1 MLYLQNTQEA
11 QELFVPKNGIVPPGE
26 VIFKA
31 KSTIDLETM
40 IDVEVVDLNISTI
53 FMLLSVIL
61 PADLVVGEYEYSVQ
75 VGDQVISSGLLV
87 IGEYDKPDQYEK
99 PIQYEQYN
107 AE

>member
-11 QELFVPKNGIVPPGE
+11 QFLLVPRNGSIPSGDLT
-26 VIFKA
+26 FKA

-75 VGDQVISSGLLV
+75 VGDQIISSGLLV

>member
-75 VGDQVISSGLLV
+75 VGDQIISSGLLV
-87 IGEYDKPDQYEK
+87 IGEFDKPDQYEK
-99 PIQYEQYN
+99 TIQYEQYN
-107 AE
+107 AQ

>member
-75 VGDQVISSGLLV
+75 VGDQIISSGLLV
-87 IGEYDKPDQYEK
+87 IGEYDKPEQYEK

>member
-75 VGDQVISSGLLV
+75 VGDQIISSGLLV
-87 IGEYDKPDQYEK
+87 IGEFAKPDQYEK
-99 PIQYEQYN
+99 TIQYEQYN

>member
-75 VGDQVISSGLLV
+75 VGDQIISSGLLV

>member
-1 MLYLQNTQEA
+1 MLYLQKTQEA

-75 VGDQVISSGLLV
+75 VGDQILSTGLLMV
-87 IGEYDKPDQYEK
+87 GEFDKPDQYEK

>member
-75 VGDQVISSGLLV
+75 VGDQIISSGLLV
-87 IGEYDKPDQYEK
+87 IGEFAKPDQYEK
-99 PIQYEQYN
+99 TIQYEQY
-107 AE
+107 ES